1 MNCKPRYPARG
12 TGRVRLTFDACTGMT
27 APMSAPPPIP
37 VPAGLPLPQRLAL
50 TYAPRRSQGDI
61 SALWQLDGRLA
72 AILRGKGE
80 ALIAQIKLA
89 WWRDRLAE
97 DPQAWPSGEP
107 LLQLLRN
114 GKVPPR
120 AYLPLVDGWE
130 RLLDDDLTAATV
142 REFAAGRAA
151 AWHAVAQAAG
161 AGGAVEAVDQAVREI
176 SYLDLALH
184 LGDEAE
190 ARAARQLALACKWH
204 RPQLPRALRPLA
216 VLHALSARAL
226 QSGTHDLLDS
236 PRAGLLALRIGLFG
250 R

>member
-1 MNCKPRYPARG
+1 MAATPTIPLPA
-12 TGRVRLTFDACTGMT
+12 TLA
-27 APMSAPPPIP
+27 
-37 VPAGLPLPQRLAL
+37 LPQRLAL
-50 TYAPRRSQGDI
+50 AYAPQRSRADI
-61 SALWQLDGRLA
+61 ATLWQLDSRLA
-72 AILRGKGE
+72 GILQSRGE

-97 DPQAWPSGEP
+97 DPQAWPVGEP

-130 RLLDDDLTAATV
+130 RLLDDNLTAATV

-151 AWHAVAQAAG
+151 AWRAVAEAAG

-190 ARAARQLALACKWH
+190 AKAARQLALACKWH

-226 QSGTHDLLDS
+226 QSGTHDLLDG

>member
-1 MNCKPRYPARG
+1 MAAAPA
-12 TGRVRLTFDACTGMT
+12 
-27 APMSAPPPIP
+27 IP
-37 VPAGLPLPQRLAL
+37 VPATLPLPQRLAL
-50 TYAPRRSQGDI
+50 AYAPQRSRGDI
-61 SALWQLDGRLA
+61 AALWQLDSRLA
-72 AILRGKGE
+72 GILQSRGE

-97 DPQAWPSGEP
+97 DPQVWPMGEP
-107 LLQLLRN
+107 LLQLLRI

-130 RLLDDDLTAATV
+130 RLLDEDLTAATV

-151 AWHAVAQAAG
+151 AWRAVAEAAG
-161 AGGAVEAVDQAVREI
+161 AGEGDAGEAVDQAAREI

-190 ARAARQLALACKWH
+190 AKAARQLALACKWH
-204 RPQLPRALRPLA
+204 RPRLPRALRPLA

-226 QSGTHDLLDS
+226 QSGSHDLLDG